1 MRNRWRS
8 VAFGVQGAN
17 GRRSTPGAIALTNA
31 LLRSAYEEALV
42 TGVSYPGV
50 EAIRVRTSD
59 GEGAIVDLFEQVTGQ
74 IWNGFRNVLDKGLR
88 IRLAKY
94 VWQQMSA
101 IDSN

>member
-74 IWNGFRNVLDKGLR
+74 IWNGVSECFRQRFENSFGKR
-88 IRLAKY
+88 RLAAN
-94 VWQQMSA
+94 V
-101 IDSN
+101 SN